1 MVTLRACAR
10 FETRSIDGRTSSR
23 FVSFHIRGDNFRL
36 QCFRAEFRGRVRSP
50 GDAWMDGWMDGC
62 VGHIRGAKIRHCRP
76 RASIQPSIANECER
90 GSSMGRARGFGFTGK
105 SSSSSSSS
113 SSSRKRSSA
122 PAYTY
127 QVNFSG
133 GRKYIGMAHTK
144 SSLKT
149 RIATQLS
156 GGPGASA
163 VCKNNR
169 ARSVSGVFKHK
180 SAAAAKAAETKRYHS
195 TKAALGA
202 DKVRG
207 AGHTKDFKK

>member
-1 MVTLRACAR
+1 MIIAR
-10 FETRSIDGRTSSR
+10 DIFLSSSVSAVSSAVSSR
-23 FVSFHIRGDNFRL
+23 RVAFGMDDADDADDANDANDANRVPRFTTLDRTRRRSDPIDRI
-36 QCFRAEFRGRVRSP
+36 EFLR
-50 GDAWMDGWMDGC
+50 
-62 VGHIRGAKIRHCRP
+62 
-76 RASIQPSIANECER
+76 
-90 GSSMGRARGFGFTGK
+90 MGRGRGFGFGSGGK
-105 SSSSSSSS
+105 SSSSSSRPSS
-113 SSSRKRSSA
+113 

-133 GRKYIGMAHTK
+133 GKRYIGMAHTK
-144 SSLKT
+144 TTLKK

-169 ARSVSGVFKHK
+169 AHSVSGVFKHK
-180 SAAAAKAAETKRYHS
+180 SVTAAKAAETKRYHS

>member
-1 MVTLRACAR
+1 
-10 FETRSIDGRTSSR
+10 
-23 FVSFHIRGDNFRL
+23 
-36 QCFRAEFRGRVRSP
+36 
-50 GDAWMDGWMDGC
+50 
-62 VGHIRGAKIRHCRP
+62 
-76 RASIQPSIANECER
+76 
-90 GSSMGRARGFGFTGK
+90 MGRSRGFGFTGK
-105 SSSSSSSS
+105 SSSSSSSC
-113 SSSRKRSSA
+113 KPSA

>member
-1 MVTLRACAR
+1 
-10 FETRSIDGRTSSR
+10 
-23 FVSFHIRGDNFRL
+23 
-36 QCFRAEFRGRVRSP
+36 
-50 GDAWMDGWMDGC
+50 
-62 VGHIRGAKIRHCRP
+62 
-76 RASIQPSIANECER
+76 
-90 GSSMGRARGFGFTGK
+90 MGRSRGFGFTGK

-113 SSSRKRSSA
+113 WKPSA

>member
-1 MVTLRACAR
+1 MVDWMRRA
-10 FETRSIDGRTSSR
+10 
-23 FVSFHIRGDNFRL
+23 H
-36 QCFRAEFRGRVRSP
+36 
-50 GDAWMDGWMDGC
+50 
-62 VGHIRGAKIRHCRP
+62 RGAQIRHCRP
-76 RASIQPSIANECER
+76 RASIQPSIANDCER

-113 SSSRKRSSA
+113 WKRSSA